1 MAGVDLLTVRDLGGW
16 GAKGGLAMVERYAHV
31 AAGPSGRRWKR
42 WPEGGDWHGRAL
54 SRVAPKVGPGWRT
67 RVG

>member
-31 AAGPSGRRWKR
+31 AAGPSGRR
-42 WPEGGDWHGRAL
+42 GGDWHGRAL